1 MKPEPIKITTPSSTI
16 DNLNLFNSVPSLN
29 TIKENTIKENTIKLD
44 SFPEPEPEP
53 VMKGLVGEVKEN
65 KPDKNVIVN
74 ISNDNDIDETS
85 SLANFFDDVKSIV
98 ETKGIKV
105 DKSSNYILFDD
116 APTVDPNATVK
127 MS

>member
-1 MKPEPIKITTPSSTI
+1 
-16 DNLNLFNSVPSLN
+16 
-29 TIKENTIKENTIKLD
+29 LD
-44 SFPEPEPEP
+44 SFPVPEPEPEP
-53 VMKGLVGEVKEN
+53 EPEPAMKGIVGEVKEN

-116 APTVDPNATVK
+116 APIVDPNATVK